1 MVYNTYE
8 KGINMKKLTI
18 KQYAIKHKLSTFN
31 VMKMIKSAK
40 LDVEVSTLDGKEITY
55 ILLNEANEKEVK
67 AAIIPVEDKNNFYLE
82 EMVLSLQKEVKSLR
96 NEIEILKNHKALR

>member
-1 MVYNTYE
+1 
-8 KGINMKKLTI
+8 MKKLTI